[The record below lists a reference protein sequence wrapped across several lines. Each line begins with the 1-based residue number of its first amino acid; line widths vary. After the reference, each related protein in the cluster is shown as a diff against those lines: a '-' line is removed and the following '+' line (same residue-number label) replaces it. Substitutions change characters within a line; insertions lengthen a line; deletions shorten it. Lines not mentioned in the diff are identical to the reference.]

1 MKIGVLLKQVPDT
14 ETKIKIKS
22 DNSGIEDSG
31 IKWVINPFDEFAVEE
46 ALKLKEKAAGS
57 EVVIVTAGPARAVEA
72 IRTALAMGA
81 DRGVRIDT
89 GSESFDS
96 FQTAMLLSSVIKE
109 ENFDVVFAGKQAV
122 DGDCAQ
128 VVQATS
134 EFCGLPY
141 VLPIEKFAPRGDL
154 KGAVVERPVSGGIK
168 ELIDADFPAIFGCEK
183 GLNTPRYAS
192 LPGIM
197 KAKSKPVAEKRASDI
212 LGGETAKVSVTA
224 WQLPPERQ
232 AGKKVEGE
240 PEIVAEQLVKFL
252 REEAKVI

>member
-1 MKIGVLLKQVPDT
+1 VKIGVLLKQVPDT

-72 IRTALAMGA
+72 IRTPS
-81 DRGVRIDT
+81 RWV
-89 GSESFDS
+89 
-96 FQTAMLLSSVIKE
+96 QTAASGLILAASLLTASNRYASSSVIKE

-168 ELIDADFPAIFGCEK
+168 ELIDADFPAIFGV
-183 GLNTPRYAS
+183 R
-192 LPGIM
+192 
-197 KAKSKPVAEKRASDI
+197 RA
-212 LGGETAKVSVTA
+212 
-224 WQLPPERQ
+224 
-232 AGKKVEGE
+232 
-240 PEIVAEQLVKFL
+240 
-252 REEAKVI
+252 